1 MFPSLVRPI
10 VTASATLL
18 ALFVTSPSFLH
29 AQATGRVAGTAVQ
42 AESDNPVVGARVRVV
57 GTSIATS
64 TDSNGRFVLVR
75 VPTGEQTIELSHLGR
90 QTQNASVTI
99 REGAVAQVDFS
110 VPVAPVALEGLEA
123 LGIRAMSQ
131 AQALSRQQN
140 AANIINVVA
149 ADQMGRFPD
158 ASAPEALRRVPGIA
172 VETDQGEGRYVQIR
186 GGRAEFTQI
195 NLNGATVPSP
205 EGDERQVAL
214 DAVPVDIL
222 ESIEVAKAIT
232 PDMDANA
239 IGGAVNLETRAAP
252 DRPLFSAEL
261 AGGFAPIRKEPSGKA
276 ALTWGDRFADGDLGL
291 ILTGSYSIRQF
302 GSDDIE
308 PEYDVDGTDISG
320 DVLTEFQTRHY
331 TLERERIG
339 ATASLDYRLG
349 QGSELRATGTYT
361 VHEDTEER
369 RVFNNVIEDGELAFE
384 HKNRLEELEI
394 ANATL
399 GGEHLLGGGVR
410 LDWGGS
416 VSRSLEDT
424 PFDNEIFFLV
434 EDVTYTPDLSD
445 RDEIR
450 PNPNASAVNGPFPFD
465 EIDHAS
471 SLTTNRDLLAHAD
484 LSIPYGLGEGATGS
498 FTFGFQIR
506 DKDKDQELEEF
517 TSALIDG
524 AGDIILGQDIGGS
537 FDFGG
542 FNPGDYP
549 FPDNSTTGDE
559 VLDFIDRNRSTLETE
574 EDLESQTE
582 DFVINERVTAG
593 YVMTELNLTPKL
605 MILPGVR
612 YEHTDYEGEG
622 FDFDPDTETLTPT
635 TGSKD
640 YDNFFPMAHVRYEL
654 GERTNLRA
662 AYTTAI
668 SRPNFFDLVPFR
680 LRDDEDLELGN
691 PDLDPTT
698 SDNFDLIL
706 EHYDRRIGV
715 LSAGFF
721 VKQLED
727 PIFFFVTDNQLGGE
741 TVQPDNGQSADVL
754 GLELAL
760 QQQLRFLPAPF
771 DGLGIYANYT
781 WTDSEGV
788 LPEGR
793 EAKLL
798 GQADHTVNAAL
809 SYERAGFSGQLSF
822 NFVDEYVD
830 EYGEEAVED
839 VFVGS
844 RHQLDFSASYQVNPT
859 GSVFVE
865 LVNLTNE
872 PFRLIQGTDDRPR
885 QIEFYEPWGQIG
897 FRLTR

>member
-1 MFPSLVRPI
+1 MHVTSVRDI
-10 VTASATLL
+10 VLAFVTVLL
-18 ALFVTSPSFLH
+18 AWTGASSPLS
-29 AQATGRVAGTAVQ
+29 AQASGRVAGTAVQ
-42 AESDNPVVGARVRVV
+42 AESGNLLVGARVRVV
-57 GTSIATS
+57 GTSITAS
-64 TDSNGRFVLVR
+64 TGSDGRFLLLR
-75 VPTGEQTIELSHLGR
+75 VPTGQQTIELTHLGR
-90 QTQNASVTI
+90 ERQTQTVTV
-99 REGAVAQVDFS
+99 RNGEVTEVEFS
-110 VPVAPVALEGLEA
+110 APVAPVALEGLEA
-123 LGIRAMSQ
+123 LGVRAMSQ
-131 AQALSRQQN
+131 AEALSRQQN
-140 AANIINVVA
+140 AANIINVLA

-222 ESIEVAKAIT
+222 ASIEVTKAIT

-239 IGGAVNLETRAAP
+239 IGGAVNLETRTAP
-252 DRPLFSAEL
+252 ERSLFSAEV
-261 AGGFAPIRKEPSGKA
+261 AGGFAPIREEPSGKA

-308 PEYDVDGTDISG
+308 PEFDVEGPSISG

-349 QGSELRATGTYT
+349 EGSELRATGTYT

-369 RVFNNVIEDGELAFE
+369 RVFNNVVEDGELALE
-384 HKNRLEELEI
+384 HKNRREDLEI
-394 ANATL
+394 AAATL

-424 PFDNEIFFLV
+424 PFDNEIFFLI
-434 EDVTYTPDLSD
+434 EDVTYDPDLSD

-450 PNPNASAVNGPFPFD
+450 PNPSSSAVNGPFPFD
-465 EIDHAS
+465 GIDSGS

-484 LSIPYGLGEGATGS
+484 LSIPYRLGEGATGS
-498 FTFGFQIR
+498 LKFGFQVR
-506 DKDKDQELEEF
+506 DKDKDQELQEF
-517 TSALIDG
+517 ASELVDG
-524 AGDIILGQDIGGS
+524 AGGIILGQDIGGA
-537 FDFGG
+537 FDFGD

-559 VLDFIDRNRSTLETE
+559 VLDFIDRNRSILETE
-574 EDLESQTE
+574 EDLEAQTE
-582 DFVINERVTAG
+582 DFVIDERVTAG

-612 YEHTDYEGEG
+612 FEHTDFEGEG
-622 FDFDPDTETLTPT
+622 FDFDPDTETLSPT

-640 YDNFFPMAHVRYEL
+640 YENFFPMAHVRYEL

-680 LRDDEDLELGN
+680 LRDDDDLELGN

-698 SDNFDLIL
+698 SDNFDLML

-727 PIFFFVTDNQLGGE
+727 PIFFFVTDNEAGGE
-741 TVQPDNGQSADVL
+741 TVQPDNGRSADVL
-754 GLELAL
+754 GFEFAL
-760 QQQLRFLPAPF
+760 QQQLRFLPVPF

-781 WTDSEGV
+781 YTDSEGV

-798 GQADHTVNAAL
+798 GQADHTLNAAL

-859 GSVFVE
+859 GSIFLE
-865 LVNLTNE
+865 LMNLTNQ